1 MLAFL
6 QKIGKS
12 LMLPVATLPAAAIL
26 LRFGSIDYI
35 KDFHL
40 GDGGWGIPQH
50 VYRSVPGSR
59 WGNDLR

>member
-26 LRFGSIDYI
+26 NRFGNIDYI
-35 KDFHL
+35 NEFHFGENVGL
-40 GDGGWGIPQH
+40 F
-50 VYRSVPGSR
+50 
-59 WGNDLR
+59 